1 MPSPP
6 LSIIQSLSPRVAVLA
21 SDDVNDSCNANGC
34 KGLEELLRPWEGGT
48 ERVSILSSTLQPT
61 VHPSFPLRFVSYP
74 SVYQQ
79 LSSPNPDIIVDL
91 IGSCVGKHS
100 PALLLSSR
108 PLAPHETFNH
118 PVGVMIAISTTTP
131 DPMGTL
137 TSLYGQAVGTGAQAA
152 PWMDGVQVLKFF
164 VVVHDVAKAGPS
176 LVKAEELLANV
187 KKAYGPHSTLLV
199 INSRQQAGDV
209 STDVTTAEGPD
220 SQGDAGALSQI
231 YANALSSLTLSPM
244 GAAAQMAEDG
254 PPKTY
259 ASLLTSE
266 DIQRLMAL
274 VRELVVQSLVP
285 WMEARI
291 REWNEAYQSSR
302 RGLTGRLF
310 GAGRKLFSSRPS
322 SPSTTTGPAGYNA
335 IKGYY
340 PVNSPDGLSRRL
352 ADFAFMLRDYR
363 YAAGVYDS
371 LRRDYVQDKAWRY
384 AAAANEMVGLSQL
397 LSNAF
402 FLPNTPPGSIVPFTT
417 LQHTEISTCLEN
429 AVISYYQ
436 HGPPGHIQLDAL
448 RATVL
453 YYEAWKAIQE
463 WRGVGSALVKG
474 AGEADEVPCAV
485 LVEEAAAA
493 DVKGGKS
500 KRGSRRQSLHLVM
513 AAKKYEKAGYKAFS
527 RRCLE
532 QAASLMR
539 GAPWKAAL
547 DNLEYALGRQAYTLG
562 ESAVAVEHFL
572 RLLKREDTSSPG
584 QSMVL
589 EDMALAYEHLQHHPD
604 QLEAAKGKLKLPTPI
619 FDISKT
625 KILLPEASSEHSTEG
640 WELLEKRALA
650 NWDRKG
656 KKPLS
661 ILPDPR
667 KIAACVGETLY
678 VELIASNPLNA
689 PIVLENLT
697 VGIEPAA
704 AVEVQT
710 IDEVALAPYE
720 TGAIRLAITP
730 KAEGPFTVANAT
742 FTFHRFL
749 PCVESLERKGKR
761 LFATKQQRLKPMYAK
776 DTSLTVHAEATRPRL
791 EIELTGVPGSMFEGE
806 LVDAEITL
814 RNKGTLGVEN
824 VELITNHYGAIV
836 SPGKSVTVPVVF
848 TAVAPGAL
856 DVKALAI
863 FSAAGTDVLGCS
875 RVSHAAEVRR
885 ALAINTEVAPA
896 RKGYFLAV
904 TVTNHADVPLEVTG
918 LSAVSEY
925 WHLTS
930 PADVSSEPLLPQQT
944 QRLVLSVQAGGANVD
959 LTQARLVSNLSHV
972 LAGRPEAIESIEPV
986 SVKLQ
991 VPTAEYLR
999 ARRAWRLRFATEH
1012 FPTLPRELV
1021 PRVLPLLDPLELDLV
1036 ASWAAE
1042 NRYGF
1047 ACAHGIRPAPAF
1059 SLVESLRGGE
1069 STAKRTMYEETGR
1082 QMRAL
1087 NEAVLEG
1094 VFADEADPLLVRTR
1108 VPSAKQGRVT
1118 HDFTKGGPVYTGTL
1132 SHRGTIPAGGR
1143 ASVKTHAWVC
1153 EPGRVPL
1160 GGWEVIRETGDA
1172 ETDGEWV
1179 PRMSWIGAGG
1189 GSVEVAAA

>member
-1 MPSPP
+1 
-6 LSIIQSLSPRVAVLA
+6 
-21 SDDVNDSCNANGC
+21 
-34 KGLEELLRPWEGGT
+34 
-48 ERVSILSSTLQPT
+48 
-61 VHPSFPLRFVSYP
+61 
-74 SVYQQ
+74 
-79 LSSPNPDIIVDL
+79 
-91 IGSCVGKHS
+91 
-100 PALLLSSR
+100 
-108 PLAPHETFNH
+108 
-118 PVGVMIAISTTTP
+118 MIAISTTTP

-199 INSRQQAGDV
+199 INSRQEAGDV

-220 SQGDAGALSQI
+220 TQGDAGALSQI
-231 YANALSSLTLSPM
+231 YASALSSLTLSPM
-244 GAAAQMAEDG
+244 GAAAQMEEDA

-259 ASLLTSE
+259 ASLLTSD

-322 SPSTTTGPAGYNA
+322 SPSTTSGPAGYNA

-397 LSNAF
+397 LSNSF

-539 GAPWKAAL
+539 DAPWKAAL

-589 EDMALAYEHLQHHPD
+589 EDMALAYEHLQNHPD
-604 QLEAAKGKLKLPTPI
+604 QLAAAKDKLKLPTPI
-619 FDISKT
+619 FDVSKT
-625 KILLPEASSEHSTEG
+625 KILLPEASSGDSTEG
-640 WELLEKRALA
+640 WELLEKKALA

-661 ILPDPR
+661 ILPDPK

-678 VELIASNPLNA
+678 VELIANNPLNA

-697 VGIEPAA
+697 VGVEPAA

-710 IDEVALAPYE
+710 IDQVALAPYE
-720 TGAIRLAITP
+720 TGAIQLAITP
-730 KAEGPFTVANAT
+730 KSQGPFTVANAS

-791 EIELTGVPGSMFEGE
+791 EIELTGVPGSMLEGE

-824 VELITNHYGAIV
+824 VQLITNHYGAVV
-836 SPGKSVTVPVVF
+836 S
-848 TAVAPGAL
+848 
-856 DVKALAI
+856 
-863 FSAAGTDVLGCS
+863 
-875 RVSHAAEVRR
+875 
-885 ALAINTEVAPA
+885 
-896 RKGYFLAV
+896 
-904 TVTNHADVPLEVTG
+904 
-918 LSAVSEY
+918 
-925 WHLTS
+925 
-930 PADVSSEPLLPQQT
+930 
-944 QRLVLSVQAGGANVD
+944 
-959 LTQARLVSNLSHV
+959 
-972 LAGRPEAIESIEPV
+972 
-986 SVKLQ
+986 
-991 VPTAEYLR
+991 
-999 ARRAWRLRFATEH
+999 
-1012 FPTLPRELV
+1012 REL
-1021 PRVLPLLDPLELDLV
+1021 D
-1036 ASWAAE
+1036 
-1042 NRYGF
+1042 
-1047 ACAHGIRPAPAF
+1047 
-1059 SLVESLRGGE
+1059 
-1069 STAKRTMYEETGR
+1069 
-1082 QMRAL
+1082 
-1087 NEAVLEG
+1087 
-1094 VFADEADPLLVRTR
+1094 
-1108 VPSAKQGRVT
+1108 
-1118 HDFTKGGPVYTGTL
+1118 
-1132 SHRGTIPAGGR
+1132 
-1143 ASVKTHAWVC
+1143 
-1153 EPGRVPL
+1153 
-1160 GGWEVIRETGDA
+1160 
-1172 ETDGEWV
+1172 
-1179 PRMSWIGAGG
+1179 
-1189 GSVEVAAA
+1189 

>member
-1 MPSPP
+1 M
-6 LSIIQSLSPRVAVLA
+6 
-21 SDDVNDSCNANGC
+21 
-34 KGLEELLRPWEGGT
+34 LLRVTLVLRTIGWSYRT
-48 ERVSILSSTLQPT
+48 NLRAVSILSSALQPT
-61 VHPSFPLRFVSYP
+61 VHPSFPLRFVSYT

-79 LSSPNPDIIVDL
+79 LASPNPDIIVDL

-100 PALLLSSR
+100 PGRLPCRSRLTSDEDMQYPTTRALLLSSR

-131 DPMGTL
+131 DPLGTL
-137 TSLYGQAVGTGAQAA
+137 TSLYGQAIGTGAQAA

-176 LVKAEELLANV
+176 LVKAEELLASV

-199 INSRQQAGDV
+199 INSRRDESEAGDV
-209 STDVTTAEGPD
+209 STDVTTAAVDSD
-220 SQGDAGALSQI
+220 SQSNADALSQI
-231 YANALSSLTLSPM
+231 YATAMSSLTLSPM
-244 GAAAQMAEDG
+244 GAAALLENESF
-254 PPKTY
+254 PKQY
-259 ASLLTSE
+259 AGKLTS
-266 DIQRLMAL
+266 DDVQRMIAL

-302 RGLTGRLF
+302 RGLTGRIF

-322 SPSTTTGPAGYNA
+322 SPSTTSGPAGYNS

-363 YAAGVYDS
+363 YAAGVYES
-371 LRRDYVQDKAWRY
+371 LKRDYVQDKAWRY
-384 AAAANEMVGLSQL
+384 AAAANEMVGLSNL

-402 FLPNTPPGSIVPFTT
+402 FLPTTPPGSAVPFTT

-429 AVISYYQ
+429 AVIAYYQ

-532 QAASLMR
+532 QAAGLMR

-572 RLLKREDTSSPG
+572 RLLKREDTNSPG
-584 QSMVL
+584 RAMVL
-589 EDMALAYEHLQHHPD
+589 EDMALAYEHLANHPD
-604 QLEAAKGKLKLPTPI
+604 QLEAAKHKLRLPTPI
-619 FDISKT
+619 FDTAKT
-625 KILLPEASSEHSTEG
+625 KILVPEVSSSESVEG
-640 WELLEKRALA
+640 WELLEKKVLA
-650 NWDRKG
+650 NWDRES

-667 KIAACVGETLY
+667 KIAACVGETLL
-678 VELIASNPLNA
+678 VELLATNPLNA
-689 PIVLENLT
+689 PVVLENLT
-697 VGIEPAA
+697 VGVEPAS
-704 AVEVQT
+704 AVDVQT

-720 TGAIRLAITP
+720 TGAIRIAITP
-730 KAEGPFTVANAT
+730 KAEAQFTVANAS

-761 LFATKQQRLKPMYAK
+761 LFATKQQRLTPMYAK

-791 EIELTGVPGSMFEGE
+791 EIQLTGVPNSMLEGE
-806 LVDAEITL
+806 MVDAEITL
-814 RNKGTLGVEN
+814 QNKGTLGLQDVQI
-824 VELITNHYGAIV
+824 ITNHYGALSTRTSSELPCLTPDTSHSDTPAQIPNTLQPIAPF
-836 SPGKSVTVPVVF
+836 SLYKGTIDAGKSVTIPVVF
-848 TAVAPGAL
+848 TAVMPGVL
-856 DVKALAI
+856 DMKALAI
-863 FSAAGTDVLGCS
+863 FTATGTDVIGSS
-875 RVSHAAEVRR
+875 RISHTAEVRP
-885 ALAINTEVAPA
+885 ALSISTAVAPA
-896 RKGYFLAV
+896 RKGYFVAM
-904 TVTNHADVPLEVTG
+904 TITNEADIPLELTG
-918 LSAVSEY
+918 MNAVSQY
-925 WHLTS
+925 WRFPS
-930 PADVSSEPLLPQQT
+930 NIEPVQDPLLPHQT
-944 QRLVLSVQAGGANVD
+944 QRLVVCVRPGDTAD
-959 LTQARLVSNLSHV
+959 LDLGQRRLVSNLGHI
-972 LAGRPEAIESIEPV
+972 LEGRPEALQPIDPE
-986 SVKLQ
+986 SVKLS
-991 VPTAEYLR
+991 VPTPEYLR
-999 ARRAWRLRFATEH
+999 SRRAYRLRFASQYL
-1012 FPTLPRELV
+1012 PTLPRELV
-1021 PRVLPLLDPLELDLV
+1021 PKVIPLLDPLELDV
-1036 ASWAAE
+1036 VVSWAAE

-1047 ACAHGIRPAPAF
+1047 ACAHGIALAPQF
-1059 SLVESLRGGE
+1059 SLVETLRGGE
-1069 STAKRTMYEETGR
+1069 AVAKRTMYEETGR
-1082 QMRAL
+1082 QLRAL
-1087 NEAVLEG
+1087 SEAVLDG
-1094 VFADEADPLLVRTR
+1094 VFADETDPVLVHTR
-1108 VPSAKQGRVT
+1108 VPSAKAGRVS
-1118 HDFTKGGPVYTGTL
+1118 HDFSKG
-1132 SHRGTIPAGGR
+1132 
-1143 ASVKTHAWVC
+1143 
-1153 EPGRVPL
+1153 
-1160 GGWEVIRETGDA
+1160 
-1172 ETDGEWV
+1172 
-1179 PRMSWIGAGG
+1179 
-1189 GSVEVAAA
+1189 

>member
-1 MPSPP
+1 
-6 LSIIQSLSPRVAVLA
+6 
-21 SDDVNDSCNANGC
+21 
-34 KGLEELLRPWEGGT
+34 
-48 ERVSILSSTLQPT
+48 
-61 VHPSFPLRFVSYP
+61 
-74 SVYQQ
+74 
-79 LSSPNPDIIVDL
+79 
-91 IGSCVGKHS
+91 
-100 PALLLSSR
+100 
-108 PLAPHETFNH
+108 
-118 PVGVMIAISTTTP
+118 MIAISTTTP

-199 INSRQQAGDV
+199 INSRTEPGDV
-209 STDVTTAEGPD
+209 STDVTTAAEDP
-220 SQGDAGALSQI
+220 SVQGDGGALSQI

-244 GAAAQMAEDG
+244 GAAAMMEEDG
-254 PPKTY
+254 PVKTY
-259 ASLLTSE
+259 AELLTPD

-322 SPSTTTGPAGYNA
+322 SPSTTSGPAGYNA

-397 LSNAF
+397 LSNSF
-402 FLPNTPPGSIVPFTT
+402 FLPNTPPGSMVPFTT
-417 LQHTEISTCLEN
+417 MQHTEIATCLEN

-463 WRGVGSALVKG
+463 WRGIGAALVKG

-589 EDMALAYEHLQHHPD
+589 EDMALAYEHLTNHPV
-604 QLEAAKGKLKLPTPI
+604 QLEAAKDKLKLPTPI
-619 FDISKT
+619 FDVSKT
-625 KILLPEASSEHSTEG
+625 KILLPEASSTESLEG
-640 WELLEKRALA
+640 WELLEKKALA
-650 NWDRKG
+650 NWARKG

-667 KIAACVGETLY
+667 KIAACVGQTLY
-678 VELIASNPLNA
+678 VELLARNPLNA

-697 VGIEPAA
+697 VGVEPAA
-704 AVEVQT
+704 AVEVET

-730 KAEGPFTVANAT
+730 RAEGPFTVANAS

-749 PCVESLERKGKR
+749 PCVESLERRGKR
-761 LFATKQQRLKPMYAK
+761 LFATKPQRLTPTYAK

-791 EIELTGVPGSMFEGE
+791 EIGLTGVPTQMFEGE

-824 VELITNHYGAIV
+824 VQLITSHYGAIV
-836 SPGKSVTVPVVF
+836 SREFPKPYCQLTADTSHSNTTASIPNTIQPIAPITLYDGMIEAGKSVTVPVVF

-863 FSAAGTDVLGCS
+863 FSAAGTDVLGSS
-875 RVSHAAEVRR
+875 RVSHSAEVRK
-885 ALAINTEVAPA
+885 ALSITTEVAPA

-904 TVTNHADVPLEVTG
+904 TVTNQSDAALELTG

-925 WHLTS
+925 WRLS
-930 PADVSSEPLLPQQT
+930 APADVSPEPLLPHQT
-944 QRLVLSVQAGGANVD
+944 HRFVLSVQREDVSID
-959 LTQARLVSNLSHV
+959 LAQRRLVSNLGHV
-972 LAGRPEAIESIEPV
+972 LAGRADAIEPIEPRT
-986 SVKLQ
+986 VKLA

-999 ARRAWRLRFATEH
+999 SRRAWRLRFAGEQ

-1021 PRVLPLLDPLELDLV
+1021 PRVLPLLDPLGLDLV

-1047 ACAHGIRPAPAF
+1047 VCAHGLRPAPAF
-1059 SLVESLRGGE
+1059 SLVEGLRGGE
-1069 STAKRTMYEETGR
+1069 ATAKRTMYEETGR

-1094 VFADEADPLLVRTR
+1094 VFADEEDPLLVRTR
-1108 VPSAKQGRVT
+1108 VPSAAEGRVA
-1118 HDFTKGGPVYTGTL
+1118 HDFAKG
-1132 SHRGTIPAGGR
+1132 
-1143 ASVKTHAWVC
+1143 
-1153 EPGRVPL
+1153 
-1160 GGWEVIRETGDA
+1160 
-1172 ETDGEWV
+1172 
-1179 PRMSWIGAGG
+1179 
-1189 GSVEVAAA
+1189 